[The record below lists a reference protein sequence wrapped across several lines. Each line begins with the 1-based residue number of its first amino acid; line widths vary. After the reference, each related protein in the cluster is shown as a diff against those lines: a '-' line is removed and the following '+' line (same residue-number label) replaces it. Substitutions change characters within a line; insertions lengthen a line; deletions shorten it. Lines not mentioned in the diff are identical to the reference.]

1 MEKKKI
7 IVTIIGVIMLIG
19 GICWALSDAGVF

>member
-19 GICWALSDAGVF
+19 GICWTLSDAGVF